1 MKMKILEQA
10 SSLFLEYGFKSVTM
24 DDLSERLGV
33 SKKTIYEHFD
43 TKTQLVKKCADYI
56 FDNISCIIDE
66 LCEQNHDPITETLA
80 IKDKVMR
87 HLKNE
92 KSSPQ
97 FQLQKY
103 YPTIFQ
109 SLKQKQ
115 WDKMYEC
122 YRNNL
127 KRGIELGYYRDDID
141 VECIFRFYYNG
152 MNMVKDKKVFP
163 HQEFSTSHVNDQ
175 YLEYHLRG
183 IVTTKGLNRLE
194 DLLSESTTTS

>member
-1 MKMKILEQA
+1 MKMQIIEQA
-10 SSLFLEYGFKSVTM
+10 GNLFLEYGFKSITM
-24 DDLSERLGV
+24 DDLSKRLGV

-43 TKTQLVKKCADYI
+43 TKTQLVKETTDHI
-56 FDNISCIIDE
+56 FENISCIIDE
-66 LCEQNHDPITETLA
+66 LCEQNLDPIAETLA
-80 IKDKVMR
+80 IKDQVMK

-103 YPTIFQ
+103 YPSISQ

-127 KRGIELGYYRDDID
+127 KRGIEQGFYRKNIDI
-141 VECIFRFYYNG
+141 ECVFRFYYNG
-152 MNMVKDKKVFP
+152 MNLVKDYKVFP
-163 HQEFSTSHVNDQ
+163 HQQFSSAQVKDQ

-183 IVTTKGLNRLE
+183 IATAKGLGRLKE
-194 DLLSESTTTS
+194 LISEPTLS

>member
-1 MKMKILEQA
+1 MKMQIIEQA

-24 DDLSERLGV
+24 DDLSERLGI

-43 TKTQLVKKCADYI
+43 TKTQLVKETTDHI
-56 FDNISCIIDE
+56 FENVSCIIDE
-66 LCEQNHDPITETLA
+66 LCAQNLDPIAETLA
-80 IKDKVMR
+80 IKDQVMK

-103 YPTIFQ
+103 YPAISQ

-115 WDKMYEC
+115 WDKMYKC
-122 YRNNL
+122 YRDNL
-127 KRGIELGYYRDDID
+127 KRGVEQGFYREGID

-152 MNMVKDKKVFP
+152 MNVVKDQKVFP
-163 HQEFSTSHVNDQ
+163 HQKFSSTHVKHQ

-183 IVTTKGLNRLE
+183 IVTAKGLKRLE
-194 DLLSESTTTS
+194 ELNSESTLS

>member
-1 MKMKILEQA
+1 MKTKILEQA

-43 TKTQLVKKCADYI
+43 TKSQLVKECTDHI
-56 FDNISCIIDE
+56 FDNVSCIIDGI
-66 LCEQNHDPITETLA
+66 CEQNLDPITETLA
-80 IKDKVMR
+80 IKNKVMR

-103 YPTIFQ
+103 FPAISQ
-109 SLKQKQ
+109 SLRQKQ

-127 KRGIELGYYRDDID
+127 KRGIEQGFYRKDID
-141 VECIFRFYYNG
+141 IECVFRFYYNG
-152 MNMVKDKKVFP
+152 MNLVKDHKVFP
-163 HQEFSTSHVNDQ
+163 HQQFSNAHVSHQ

-183 IVTTKGLNRLE
+183 IVTTKGLKRLE
-194 DLLSESTTTS
+194 EIHSESNLS

>member
-1 MKMKILEQA
+1 MKMQIIEQA

-43 TKTQLVKKCADYI
+43 TKTQLVKETTDHI
-56 FDNISCIIDE
+56 FSRISTIIDN
-66 LCEQNHDPITETLA
+66 LCQQNLDPIEETLA
-80 IKDKVMR
+80 IKEQVMK

-103 YPTIFQ
+103 YPVISQ

-122 YRNNL
+122 YRDNL
-127 KRGIELGYYRDDID
+127 KRGVEQGFYRENIDIEC
-141 VECIFRFYYNG
+141 VFRFYYNG
-152 MNMVKDKKVFP
+152 MNLVKDNKVFP
-163 HQEFSTSHVNDQ
+163 QQQFSSPQVKDQ

-183 IVTTKGLNRLE
+183 ISTAKGLKRLE
-194 DLLSESTTTS
+194 ELLSEAAIS

>member
-43 TKTQLVKKCADYI
+43 TKTQLVKECADHI
-56 FDNISCIIDE
+56 FQNVSCIIDE
-66 LCEQNHDPITETLA
+66 LCDQNLDPITETLA
-80 IKDKVMR
+80 IKDNVMK

-103 YPTIFQ
+103 YPAISQ

-115 WDKMYEC
+115 WHKMYEC

-127 KRGIELGYYRDDID
+127 KQGIEQGYYRQDLDI
-141 VECIFRFYYNG
+141 ECIFRFYYNG
-152 MNMVKDKKVFP
+152 MNLVKDQKVFP
-163 HQEFSTSHVNDQ
+163 YQQFSTAHVNDQ

-183 IVTTKGLNRLE
+183 IVTPKGLKRLE
-194 DLLSESTTTS
+194 ELLSESNTP

>member
-1 MKMKILEQA
+1 MKMKIIEQA

-43 TKTQLVKKCADYI
+43 TKTQLVKETTDYI
-56 FDNISCIIDE
+56 FENISCVIDD
-66 LCEQNHDPITETLA
+66 LCQQDLDPIAETLA
-80 IKDKVMR
+80 IKDQVMK

-103 YPTIFQ
+103 YPNISQ

-122 YRNNL
+122 YRENL
-127 KRGIELGYYRDDID
+127 KRGVDQGFYRNDID
-141 VECIFRFYYNG
+141 IECVFRFYYNG
-152 MNMVKDKKVFP
+152 MNLVKDDKVFP
-163 HQEFSTSHVNDQ
+163 HQQFSSAHVKEQ
-175 YLEYHLRG
+175 FLEYHLRG
-183 IVTTKGLNRLE
+183 IATPKGLKRLE
-194 DLLSESTTTS
+194 ELISEPTLS

>member
-24 DDLSERLGV
+24 DDLSERLGI

-43 TKTQLVKKCADYI
+43 TKTQLVRECADHI
-56 FDNISCIIDE
+56 FENVSCIIDD
-66 LCEQNHDPITETLA
+66 LCDQDLDPITETLA
-80 IKDKVMR
+80 IKDNVMK

-103 YPTIFQ
+103 YPSISQ

-115 WDKMYEC
+115 WHKMYEC

-127 KRGIELGYYRDDID
+127 KKGIEQGYYRDNLDI
-141 VECIFRFYYNG
+141 ECIFRFYYNG
-152 MNMVKDKKVFP
+152 MNLVKDQKIFP
-163 HQEFSTSHVNDQ
+163 YQQYSTAHVNEQ

-183 IVTTKGLNRLE
+183 IVTKKGLERLE
-194 DLLSESTTTS
+194 EILSESTQS

>member
-1 MKMKILEQA
+1 MKVKILEQA
-10 SSLFLEYGFKSVTM
+10 SSMFLEYGFKSVTM

-43 TKTQLVKKCADYI
+43 TKTQLVQESADFI
-56 FDNISCIIDE
+56 FHNVSCIIDD
-66 LCEQNHDPITETLA
+66 LCDQNLDPITETLA
-80 IKDKVMR
+80 IIDNVMK

-103 YPTIFQ
+103 YPSISQ

-122 YRNNL
+122 YRDNL
-127 KRGIELGYYRDDID
+127 RRGIEQGYYRDNLD
-141 VECIFRFYYNG
+141 VESIFRFYYNG
-152 MNMVKDKKVFP
+152 MNLIKDQNVFP
-163 HQEFSTSHVNDQ
+163 QQKFSRTHVNNQ
-175 YLEYHLRG
+175 YIEYHLRG
-183 IVTTKGLNRLE
+183 IVTAKGLKRLE
-194 DLLSESTTTS
+194 DILKESI

>member
-1 MKMKILEQA
+1 MKLQIIEHA

-43 TKTQLVKKCADYI
+43 TKTQLIKETTDHI
-56 FDNISCIIDE
+56 FENVSCIIDG
-66 LCEQNHDPITETLA
+66 LCDQNLDPIEETLA
-80 IKDKVMR
+80 IKDQVMK

-103 YPTIFQ
+103 YPDISM
-109 SLKQKQ
+109 SLRQKQ

-163 HQEFSTSHVNDQ
+163 HQNFSTSHVNDQ

-194 DLLSESTTTS
+194 ELLSESTTTS

>member
-1 MKMKILEQA
+1 MKMQIIEKA
-10 SSLFLEYGFKSVTM
+10 GSLFLEYGFKSVTM

-43 TKTQLVKKCADYI
+43 TKTQLVKETTDHI
-56 FDNISCIIDE
+56 FEHVSCIIDQ
-66 LCEQNHDPITETLA
+66 LCDQNLDPIAETLA
-80 IKDKVMR
+80 IKDQVMK
-87 HLKNE
+87 HLKND

-103 YPTIFQ
+103 YPGISE

-127 KRGIELGYYRDDID
+127 KRGIAQGFYRKDID
-141 VECIFRFYYNG
+141 IECVFRFYYNG
-152 MNMVKDKKVFP
+152 MNLVKDHKVFP
-163 HQEFSTSHVNDQ
+163 HQQFPSAHVKDQ
-175 YLEYHLRG
+175 YLIYHLRG
-183 IVTTKGLNRLE
+183 IATAKGLKRLDE
-194 DLLSESTTTS
+194 LISEPTLS

>member
-43 TKTQLVKKCADYI
+43 TKTQLVKETTDYI
-56 FDNISCIIDE
+56 FEHISCIIDE
-66 LCEQNHDPITETLA
+66 LCDQNLDPIAETLA
-80 IKDKVMR
+80 IKDQVMK

-103 YPTIFQ
+103 YPSISQ

-127 KRGIELGYYRDDID
+127 KRGIEQGFYRNDID
-141 VECIFRFYYNG
+141 IECVFRFYYNG
-152 MNMVKDKKVFP
+152 MNLVKDQKVFP
-163 HQEFSTSHVNDQ
+163 HQQFSSALVRDQ
-175 YLEYHLRG
+175 YLIYHLRG
-183 IVTTKGLNRLE
+183 IATAKGLKRLE
-194 DLLSESTTTS
+194 ELISEPTLS